1 MFQSSQEKTFFNY
14 FSFGVD
20 AAVVN
25 RLQQIRSQ
33 YPFLFHFPSINNLWY
48 AWCILLESLFPMH
61 GTLDRL
67 SLKADD
73 EDLSVSSFRSI
84 VCLNIPYYCGGGLPL
99 GGHYD
104 LSQCCD
110 QEIEIVAFTG
120 ILHILAAKVRQKEG
134 IDV

>member
-1 MFQSSQEKTFFNY
+1 M
-14 FSFGVD
+14 D

-120 ILHILAAKVRQKEG
+120 ILHILAAKVRQKEE

>member
-1 MFQSSQEKTFFNY
+1 
-14 FSFGVD
+14 
-20 AAVVN
+20 
-25 RLQQIRSQ
+25 
-33 YPFLFHFPSINNLWY
+33 
-48 AWCILLESLFPMH
+48 MH

-120 ILHILAAKVRQKEG
+120 IIHILAAKVQQKEEKKHG
-134 IDV
+134 SNRVAAAKFGLKHRFVCSLS